1 MRIHFIVGILII
13 LLATCS
19 FQEAAPADSGV
30 EGQVYLGP
38 MCPLVQE
45 GQPCPNQPYQA
56 TLTVNGQDGRRITQV
71 QTDQQGHFKVS
82 LKPGS
87 YILHPESPNVMPM
100 AAEQVFGVI
109 AGQFTQL
116 TVTYDSGIR

>member
-19 FQEAAPADSGV
+19 FQEAAPAESGV

-38 MCPLVQE
+38 MCPLVQA
-45 GQPCPNQPYQA
+45 GQPCPNQPYQT

-82 LKPGS
+82 LRPGS
-87 YILHPESPNVMPM
+87 YSLHPESPNAVSF
-100 AAEQVFGVI
+100 AADQVFGVI
-109 AGQFTQL
+109 SGQFTQL

>member
-1 MRIHFIVGILII
+1 MRIQFVVGILII

-19 FQEAAPADSGV
+19 FQAPAHAESGV
-30 EGQVYLGP
+30 EGQVSIGP
-38 MCPLVQE
+38 MCPLVQP
-45 GQPCPNQPYQA
+45 GQPCSDQPYQA
-56 TLTVNGQDGRRITQV
+56 TLTVNGQDGRRITQF

-109 AGQFTQL
+109 SGQFTQL
-116 TVTYDSGIR
+116 TVQYDSGIR

>member
-1 MRIHFIVGILII
+1 MRIQFIVGILII

-19 FQEAAPADSGV
+19 FQEPAHAESGV

-45 GQPCPNQPYQA
+45 GQACSDQPYQA

-87 YILHPESPNVMPM
+87 YILHPESPNVIPM

-109 AGQFTQL
+109 SGQFTQL
-116 TVTYDSGIR
+116 TVQYDSGIR